1 MKTQYRSREGYKNI
15 QIGRARMVYARGK
28 DSSLRNLT
36 LYLHLGNSYMFD
48 IVASKWDIGFNFNVI

>member
-1 MKTQYRSREGYKNI
+1 
-15 QIGRARMVYARGK
+15 MVYARGK